1 KHAYPIPAVN
11 QLLASLSGGKVFAK
25 LDLAQAY
32 QQLTVDDATADAQT
46 IITHRGA
53 FRVKRLQFG
62 ISAAPG
68 IFQNVIDKTVAGI
81 QGVLPYFDDILIAA
95 SDEKELANRL
105 ETVLHRFAKAG
116 LRLKADKCKF
126 CLPRVEFLGFEV
138 DATGIHPAKAKVQ
151 AIQDAP

>member
-1 KHAYPIPAVN
+1 MYKTNAGYTLAWSTAIVTPVKPDGTVRICGDYKCTINKALRKHAYPIPAFN
-11 QLLASLSGGKVFAK
+11 QLLASLSGGNFFAK

-81 QGVLPYFDDILIAA
+81 QG
-95 SDEKELANRL
+95 
-105 ETVLHRFAKAG
+105 
-116 LRLKADKCKF
+116 
-126 CLPRVEFLGFEV
+126 
-138 DATGIHPAKAKVQ
+138 
-151 AIQDAP
+151 